1 MSGRNFFCS
10 INGAELG
17 AVLTP
22 LEPQSGCGDEP
33 VKFQIVCPQN
43 GAAVLKGLSLFFFLF
58 FFSYRSHFSASLKFR
73 AFVSFRRHDGAML
86 LFVRPRADH
95 VASNHL
101 LPGTTQHLEGLEKV
115 RDAAIHHSD
124 NAKTC
129 THTSIS
135 KSAGIIHNLPP

>member
-1 MSGRNFFCS
+1 MFNQRCRTRSS
-10 INGAELG
+10 INPFRT
-17 AVLTP
+17 AVRLWGRASQISNSLSP
-22 LEPQSGCGDEP
+22 KRGCGSEGVKP
-33 VKFQIVCPQN
+33 V
-43 GAAVLKGLSLFFFLF
+43 FFLF